1 MVGPGNPRLLANGW
15 LVGLIW
21 RCGFLVAVFL
31 CSAVHGW
38 GAEAETVGE
47 PGASNALPPH
57 SIEPVSAITSLS
69 CNTNLFSD
77 AALGADAIPRA
88 FSLFSWNIEKG
99 DNAEWIDDLIRLADE
114 ASVLLFQ
121 EAALDPDVSRLPL
134 PVVYSHNQYFAAG
147 YQQGERR
154 TGVLIASPWATSDHC
169 SLTAWEPWLGTPKA
183 TSVTRF
189 LLTDDKEVGWNL
201 LSDNTAAS
209 REQLQNLGVEVGKKT
224 LMIVNAHAVNFAV
237 GLEAYTE
244 QFEEIGEVIGTHDG
258 PLIVA
263 GDFNT
268 WSEERQAWLDTFAD
282 LHQLHAVKFDPDRR
296 TTIFSRPIDHIYT
309 RGLDIV
315 NAQAVPVGS
324 SDHNPLLIR
333 VQIDA
338 N

>member
-1 MVGPGNPRLLANGW
+1 MSSGPNSW
-15 LVGLIW
+15 
-21 RCGFLVAVFL
+21 
-31 CSAVHGW
+31 
-38 GAEAETVGE
+38 AEGIAIVGE
-47 PGASNALPPH
+47 RGTLNVLPQP
-57 SIEPVSAITSLS
+57 SIELLPAITSLT
-69 CNTNLFSD
+69 CATNPSGD
-77 AALGADAIPRA
+77 AVLGADAIPRA

-147 YQQGERR
+147 YQQGDRR

-189 LLTDDKEVGWNL
+189 LLTDDKEVGSNL
-201 LSDNTAAS
+201 RSDNTAAS

-224 LMIVNAHAVNFAV
+224 LMIVNVHAVNFAV

-282 LHQLHAVKFDPDRR
+282 LHQLYAVEFDPDWR
-296 TTIFSRPIDHIYT
+296 TTIFSRPIDHIYM
-309 RGLDIV
+309 RGLDVV

-333 VQIDA
+333 VQLDA